1 MKRNLYL
8 FLALFAGLALAVL
21 AQQPDASTE
30 SVKGVVQK
38 KLAPVSKE
46 VLRVHLPKPAERKL
60 KNGLP
65 VLIVEKH
72 KLPAVQIEL
81 VIPAS
86 NLVEPSELAG
96 LAECTA
102 EMLRMGTKT
111 RSARQ
116 IAEALSELGATVHL
130 EANYGSRYTRLVA
143 TTLSENID
151 PLLDIIGDL
160 LLNSTFPQEELD
172 KWKARRISQLQQM
185 RAAANFLGIERQ
197 RSVLYP
203 ADNRKVNAPTPASLK
218 QITREQVI
226 AFYKANYRPGNS
238 LLGATGDVQTDALVK
253 KLDQRLGTWESG
265 DAKDPK
271 FALDSPIKEKKVF
284 LVNRP
289 NSVQTVLILS
299 NRAVDRMH
307 PDYITT
313 EVTNRI
319 LGGGPSGR
327 LFVTLREE
335 KGYTYGAYSN
345 LTATKFLN
353 HFTASASVRTE
364 VTGPAIEAF
373 LDEFQKMREQP
384 VPPEELDNAKRA
396 LVANFA
402 LGLENQAGVLRQI
415 MSLREYGLP
424 ADYWDTYPNK
434 IMAVTAADVQRVA
447 KSYVPL
453 DNLQLIVVGDASK
466 IRDVVSKFGPT
477 EEYTTEGT
485 RVTP

>member
-1 MKRNLYL
+1 MKRNYCLPL
-8 FLALFAGLALAVL
+8 FVLAGLAFAAL
-21 AQQPDASTE
+21 AQQPGAPTE

-46 VLRVHLPKPAERKL
+46 VLRVRLPKPAERKL

-65 VLIVEKH
+65 VLVVEKH
-72 KLPAVQIEL
+72 KLPAIQIEL

-86 NLVEPSELAG
+86 NLVEPADLTG

-111 RSARQ
+111 RNAKQ
-116 IAEALSELGATVHL
+116 IAEALSELGATLNV
-130 EANYGSRYTRLVA
+130 EAAYGSRYTRLVA

-151 PLLDIIGDL
+151 PVLDIMADL
-160 LLNSTFPQEELD
+160 LLNSTFPQDELD
-172 KWKARRISQLQQM
+172 KWKARRTGQLQQM
-185 RAAANFLGIERQ
+185 RAAEGFLGSERQ
-197 RSVLYP
+197 RNVLYP

-218 QITREQVI
+218 QITREQVV

-238 LLGATGDVQTDALVK
+238 LLGATGDVQTDTLVR
-253 KLDQRLGTWESG
+253 KLDQRLGAWESG
-265 DAKDPK
+265 NAKDPK
-271 FALDSPIKEKKVF
+271 FALDPPIKEKKVY

-289 NSVQTVLILS
+289 NSVQTFLLLS

-307 PDYITT
+307 PDYITM

-345 LTATKFLN
+345 FTATKFLN
-353 HFTASASVRTE
+353 HFTAQASVRTE

-373 LDEFQKMREQP
+373 LDEFRKMREQP

-402 LGLENQAGVLRQI
+402 LGLENQSGVLRQI

-453 DNLQLIVVGDASK
+453 DNLQLIVVGDAAK
-466 IRDVVSKFGPT
+466 IRDVVSKFGSI
-477 EEYTTEGT
+477 EEYTAEGA